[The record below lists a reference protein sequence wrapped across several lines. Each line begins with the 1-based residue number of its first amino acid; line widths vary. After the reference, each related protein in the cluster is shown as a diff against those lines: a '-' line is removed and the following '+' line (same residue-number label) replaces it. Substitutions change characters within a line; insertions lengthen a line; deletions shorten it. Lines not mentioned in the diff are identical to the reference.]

1 MAPKTDNIVIF
12 NGTALAFRTSKK
24 ICTKG
29 EVEGPEVGSI
39 IGPTSSSEN
48 GDALGVVVGNREK
61 RMEDGSCW
69 LECELGSIEKG
80 EIRSSILGRKKY
92 PDDGCEDV
100 CSLGCVVGCD
110 GGCVLGKAVGCVVG

>member
-1 MAPKTDNIVIF
+1 MELHLHFVLQKRSVQKAKLKAQKSV
-12 NGTALAFRTSKK
+12 
-24 ICTKG
+24 
-29 EVEGPEVGSI
+29 I

-100 CSLGCVVGCD
+100 CSLGCIVGCD